1 MLFEAVVV
9 EDEGGDVALGVA
21 VKKDAGEAA
30 GGVEELGGGLG
41 EDFLGFAL
49 LVAQVEGFS
58 LALDGVGDVGGG
70 VAVVAGEGV
79 KLGGGELDFRGNER
93 DDEALGEGADGG
105 IGRVGGG
112 AEAGDAGRRRE
123 FADGLALGV
132 EMEGEEPAGEL
143 GFVVGAGPGVVL
155 EALEDPEADVAVFGL
170 EGIEHELGL
179 ALDDGGVV

>member
-1 MLFEAVVV
+1 M
-9 EDEGGDVALGVA
+9 ALGVA

-93 DDEALGEGADGG
+93 NDEALGEGADGG
-105 IGRVGGG
+105 IGGARVGVG
-112 AEAGDAGRRRE
+112 AGRERHLPN
-123 FADGLALGV
+123 GLALGV
-132 EMEGEEPAGEL
+132 EVEGEEPAGEFGL
-143 GFVVGAGPGVVL
+143 VVGAGPTVVL
-155 EALEDPEADVAVFGL
+155 EALEDPETDVAVFSF
-170 EGIEHELGL
+170 EGVEHELGL